1 MAMRAAASIRS
12 FVLAAAAV
20 LALSGVSGDA
30 RGEPAAG
37 LGCSP
42 ASASVQQI
50 AKITNTRDRNFHCL
64 GVAVDRQ
71 ANITAVRFETH
82 EIDADRQDRGGAPHS
97 VKVREFAPRDIASE
111 KGVVLDGAPGHDAVI
126 LQGNIVEG
134 RSSDQ
139 LVVKFLYNGLT
150 DQFRECRVA
159 LKHSRDVGWHLVNA
173 ENRRVPRIVVETWS
187 LPLVGTVGI
196 KTLQGLCA

>member
-1 MAMRAAASIRS
+1 MAMRAAALIRS
-12 FVLAAAAV
+12 FVLAAAAILV
-20 LALSGVSGDA
+20 LRGALGDA
-30 RGEPAAG
+30 RSEPAAS
-37 LGCSP
+37 LGCS
-42 ASASVQQI
+42 AGSASVQQI

-71 ANITAVRFETH
+71 ANITAIRFETH
-82 EIDADRQDRGGAPHS
+82 EFDADRQSRGAAPRS
-97 VKVREFAPRDIASE
+97 VKVREFSPSDIASE

-134 RSSDQ
+134 HSSDQ
-139 LVVKFLYNGLT
+139 LVVKYLYNGLT

-159 LKHSRDVGWHLVNA
+159 LKRGGDVGWHLVNA
-173 ENRRVPRIVVETWS
+173 DNRRVPLVVVETWS

>member
-1 MAMRAAASIRS
+1 MRAAVLIRS
-12 FVLAAAAV
+12 FVLAAAAILV
-20 LALSGVSGDA
+20 LRGALGDA
-30 RGEPAAG
+30 RSEPAAG
-37 LGCSP
+37 LGCSSG
-42 ASASVQQI
+42 SASVQQI

-71 ANITAVRFETH
+71 SNITAIRFETH
-82 EIDADRQDRGGAPHS
+82 EFDADRQSRGSAPHR
-97 VKVREFAPRDIASE
+97 VKVREFSPSDIASE

-159 LKHSRDVGWHLVNA
+159 LKRGGDVGWHLVNA
-173 ENRRVPRIVVETWS
+173 DNRRVPLVVVETWS

>member
-1 MAMRAAASIRS
+1 MRAAASIRF
-12 FVLAAAAV
+12 FVLAAAAILV
-20 LALSGVSGDA
+20 MRGALGDA
-30 RGEPAAG
+30 RSETAASP
-37 LGCSP
+37 GCSP

-64 GVAVDRQ
+64 GVTVDRQ
-71 ANITAVRFETH
+71 SNITAIRFETH
-82 EIDADRQDRGGAPHS
+82 EVDADREDRAGASRH

-126 LQGNIVEG
+126 LKGNIVEG
-134 RSSDQ
+134 RSSDP

-150 DQFRECRVA
+150 DQFRECRIA
-159 LKHSRDVGWHLVNA
+159 LKRGGDVGWHLVNA
-173 ENRRVPRIVVETWS
+173 ENRRVPLVVVETWS
-187 LPLVGTVGI
+187 LPLLGTVGI

>member
-1 MAMRAAASIRS
+1 MRAAASFRS

-20 LALSGVSGDA
+20 LALRGALGDA
-30 RGEPAAG
+30 RGEPVPS
-37 LGCSP
+37 LGCS
-42 ASASVQQI
+42 AGSVSVQQI

-71 ANITAVRFETH
+71 ANITAIRFETH
-82 EIDADRQDRGGAPHS
+82 EFDADRQSRGRAPHS

-111 KGVVLDGAPGHDAVI
+111 KGVVLDGRPGHDAVI
-126 LQGNIVEG
+126 LQGNIIEG

-150 DQFRECRVA
+150 DQFRECRFV
-159 LKHSRDVGWHLVNA
+159 LKRGRDVGWHLVNA
-173 ENRRVPRIVVETWS
+173 ENRRVPLVVVETWS

>member
-1 MAMRAAASIRS
+1 MRAAALIRS
-12 FVLAAAAV
+12 FVLAAAAILV
-20 LALSGVSGDA
+20 LRGALGDA
-30 RGEPAAG
+30 RSEPAAS
-37 LGCSP
+37 LGCS
-42 ASASVQQI
+42 AGSASVQQI

-71 ANITAVRFETH
+71 ANITAIRFETH
-82 EIDADRQDRGGAPHS
+82 EFDADRQSRGAAPRS
-97 VKVREFAPRDIASE
+97 VKVREFSPSDIASE

-134 RSSDQ
+134 HSSDQ
-139 LVVKFLYNGLT
+139 LVVKYLYNGLT

-159 LKHSRDVGWHLVNA
+159 LKRGGDVGWHLVNA
-173 ENRRVPRIVVETWS
+173 DNRRVPLVVVETWS